1 MNAKMDIKILVAIMS
16 MEIGGAETHVLELCK
31 SLQKKGMKVYV
42 ASNGGAY
49 EPELVACGVVHYKVP
64 LHNKRPFN
72 IIGAYRTLKKIIIEN
87 DIRLV
92 HAHAR
97 IPAFLCGF
105 LQRKLNFRFVTTA
118 HWVFTTKFPYNLL
131 SNWGEKSLAVSEDIK
146 DYLVRHYRVPKDD
159 IYVTINGVDTDKF
172 SPSAT
177 MVDGDFSGE
186 SPRIM
191 SISRLDKDRSL
202 AAHLLIEAAPILI
215 KLYPNVAIYLV
226 GSGNDYD
233 NIQLKA
239 EAMNARLNKDV
250 IKMTGPQVDIH
261 RWLAMTDIFVGA
273 SRAVLEAMA
282 VSKPVVASGN
292 EGYMGLINEE
302 NLPISIAT
310 NFCYRGCG
318 EATVEKLTTDLITIL
333 DKSPQERENMGKF
346 GREFVLANYSVDR
359 MADDAIS
366 LYHEVLASPSPVR
379 IRKTDIMISG
389 YYGYNNSGDDLLLK
403 SIVRDLKNRQA
414 DLSITVLSK
423 RPKETRAQY
432 GVNAIYRF
440 NFIAIWRLLKRT
452 RLLLTGG
459 GSVIQ
464 DLTSTHSL
472 IYYLWI
478 IKTARRLGVKNMLYA
493 NGIGPIR
500 NANNIERMR
509 RELNEVELITL
520 REETSGTLLADLQ
533 VQKPKII
540 VTADPAFSLPTP
552 DFDSA
557 KAELKALGIEA
568 DPTLPFICIAIRSWR
583 HNPPGFEQHVAR
595 FADYIVEKYNYA
607 VLFMP
612 MRPSDDTEISKKTI
626 SLMKHSAAFLE
637 NPRSMDSVRGIV
649 GLSAFTVAMR
659 LHTLIYAINLG
670 VPVIG
675 LAYDPKVEWLMET
688 VDQHFYTTV
697 EEIEA
702 EMLMDFANKII
713 EDKENV
719 SAQIREA
726 GQKAQILA
734 EKNADLCMELLNEYK
749 NV

>member
-1 MNAKMDIKILVAIMS
+1 MS

-31 SLQKKGMKVYV
+31 SLQNKGMKVYV

-64 LHNKRPFN
+64 LHNKQPFN
-72 IIGAYRTLKKIIIEN
+72 IIGAYRSLKKIIVDN

-146 DYLVRHYRVPKDD
+146 DYLIRHYRVPKDD
-159 IYVTINGVDTDKF
+159 IHVTINGVDTDKF
-172 SPSAT
+172 SPNAP
-177 MVDGDFSGE
+177 MVEGDFSEE

-202 AAHLLIEAAPILI
+202 AAHLLIEAAPVLFER
-215 KLYPNVAIYLV
+215 YPNVVIYLV

-233 NIQLKA
+233 NIRIKA
-239 EAMNARLNKDV
+239 EAMNTRLNKDV

-261 RWLAMTDIFVGA
+261 RWLAMADVFVGA

-282 VSKPVVASGN
+282 ASKPVVASGN

-318 EATVEKLTTDLITIL
+318 EATTEKLTADLITIL
-333 DKSPQERENMGKF
+333 DKSPEERENMGIF
-346 GREFVLANYSVDR
+346 GREFVLANYSIDR
-359 MADDAIS
+359 MADDAIE
-366 LYHEVLASPSPVR
+366 LYREVLTSPSPVR

-423 RPKETRAQY
+423 RPKETRRQY
-432 GVNAIYRF
+432 GINAMYRF
-440 NFIAIWRLLKRT
+440 NFIAIWRLLHRT

-478 IKTARRLGVKNMLYA
+478 IKTARQMGVKNMLYA

-500 NANNIERMR
+500 NATNIERMR

-520 REETSGTLLADLQ
+520 REETSGTLLVDLQ

-552 DFDSA
+552 DFDAARS
-557 KAELKALGIEA
+557 ELKALGIEPMQEQEA
-568 DPTLPFICIAIRSWR
+568 RLIQSVPPTPFICIAIRSWR
-583 HNPPGFEQHVAR
+583 HNPSGFEQQIAD
-595 FADYIVEKYNYA
+595 FADYIIQKYNYH
-607 VLFMP
+607 VLFIS

-626 SLMKHSAAFLE
+626 SLMKHPAAFLE
-637 NPRSMDSVRGIV
+637 NPRSMDSIRGIV

-688 VDQHFYTTV
+688 VEQPFYTTV
-697 EEIEA
+697 EQA
-702 EMLMDFANKII
+702 ETKMLVNFADNII
-713 EDKENV
+713 KNREEV
-719 SAQIREA
+719 SDQIRKA
-726 GQKAQILA
+726 GEKAQALA
-734 EKNADLCMELLNEYK
+734 EKNADLCMDLLNE
-749 NV
+749 